1 MKKAQIIIDRDF
13 VIGAIDKRVYG
24 SFIEHLGR
32 AVYDGIYQ
40 PDSEFSDE
48 QGFRKD
54 TLTLVKELNVPI
66 VRYPGGNFVSS
77 FYWEDSVGPKETRP
91 SRVDLAWKVIESNQF
106 GLNEFCDWSK
116 KAGCDVMMAM
126 NFGTRG
132 MEAALNLLE
141 YCNFEGG
148 TKYSE
153 LRKQHGYEKPH
164 KIKTWCLG
172 NEMDGPWQIGQ
183 KTADEYAKLAA
194 QTGKAMKEIDPD
206 IELVACG
213 SSYHQMP
220 TFGEWEACVLEE
232 GYDVIDYI
240 SMHQYY
246 GNPDDDTPSFLASNV
261 DLDHFIQNVIAIC
274 DYVKGKKHSKKT
286 INISLDEW
294 NVWYHSNEQ
303 DKRLEKWVQKPHQL
317 EDVYNFE
324 DALLVGSM
332 LITILRHAD
341 RVKMACLAQLV
352 NVIAPIMT
360 SDTGVWRQTTFY
372 PYLHAATYGH
382 GTVLNTIVNSPT
394 YESKKYGEAAYLDSV
409 VVYNEAIDELVLFA
423 VNKNLSDDL
432 EVSMEL
438 RQFADY
444 KIVEHIKMHHDDVKA
459 VNTEEIPDNVV
470 PVVGGT
476 SEIHDGVLK
485 AVFENKSWNVI
496 RLRRG

>member
-1 MKKAQIIIDRDF
+1 
-13 VIGAIDKRVYG
+13 
-24 SFIEHLGR
+24 
-32 AVYDGIYQ
+32 
-40 PDSEFSDE
+40 
-48 QGFRKD
+48 
-54 TLTLVKELNVPI
+54 
-66 VRYPGGNFVSS
+66 
-77 FYWEDSVGPKETRP
+77 
-91 SRVDLAWKVIESNQF
+91 
-106 GLNEFCDWSK
+106 
-116 KAGCDVMMAM
+116 
-126 NFGTRG
+126 
-132 MEAALNLLE
+132 
-141 YCNFEGG
+141 
-148 TKYSE
+148 
-153 LRKQHGYEKPH
+153 
-164 KIKTWCLG
+164 
-172 NEMDGPWQIGQ
+172 
-183 KTADEYAKLAA
+183 
-194 QTGKAMKEIDPD
+194 
-206 IELVACG
+206 
-213 SSYHQMP
+213 
-220 TFGEWEACVLEE
+220 
-232 GYDVIDYI
+232 
-240 SMHQYY
+240 
-246 GNPDDDTPSFLASNV
+246 
-261 DLDHFIQNVIAIC
+261 
-274 DYVKGKKHSKKT
+274 
-286 INISLDEW
+286 
-294 NVWYHSNEQ
+294 
-303 DKRLEKWVQKPHQL
+303 
-317 EDVYNFE
+317 
-324 DALLVGSM
+324 M

-444 KIVEHIKMHHDDVKA
+444 KLPQHITMHHDDVKA